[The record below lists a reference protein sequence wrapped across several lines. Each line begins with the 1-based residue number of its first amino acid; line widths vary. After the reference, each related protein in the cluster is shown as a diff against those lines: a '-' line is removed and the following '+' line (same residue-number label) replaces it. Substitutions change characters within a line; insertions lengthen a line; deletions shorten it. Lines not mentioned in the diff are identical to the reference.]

1 MFPPA
6 AAFFGV
12 WRIGLGEPGAL
23 VGLYDL
29 VKWYGERTERFPKP
43 LRVTL
48 GDRIDG
54 KLLDML
60 ELGVRARYTRSPGKL
75 LWALNMD
82 LAVLRYLT
90 RLAHDRGC
98 LSPSQYEYAARAL
111 DDIGRQ
117 VGGWLRH
124 TREDANAQGLVS
136 KSLGVRQPAEGGEE
150 GATRQA
156 P

>member
-1 MFPPA
+1 MA
-6 AAFFGV
+6 
-12 WRIGLGEPGAL
+12 EPGAL

-48 GDRIDG
+48 GDRIDE

-60 ELGVRARYTRSPGKL
+60 ELGVRARYTRRPTQL
-75 LWALNMD
+75 LRELNTE

-98 LSPSQYEYAARAL
+98 LATSQYEFAARAI
-111 DDIGRQ
+111 DEIGRQ
-117 VGGWLRH
+117 VGGWLKQ
-124 TREDANAQGLVS
+124 TGQSEDAQKPVS
-136 KSLGVRQPAEGGEE
+136 ASLGV
-150 GATRQA
+150 
-156 P
+156 